1 MNQHKSNVITDSKG
15 DFNVS
20 FSLLDDDSNYTV
32 YITATALISFE
43 QKISLND
50 DEVMSVPLKTTVNL
64 NLMKNKGRVVE

>member
-1 MNQHKSNVITDSKG
+1 MNQHKSNVITNDRG

-32 YITATALISFE
+32 YVTATALVTFE

-50 DEVMSVPLKTTVNL
+50 N
-64 NLMKNKGRVVE
+64 